1 MFWNKKEQAVP
12 EPTRDEHPGEVE
24 KVVKIKNLC
33 WIAKV
38 HAEAYVE
45 MSEEQRSD
53 KLFGQYKYARYR
65 KFMSEAISLARELR
79 DEFYRDAALHQLID
93 LLMVAKE
100 ENLAKDLFK
109 VIEVDVIQDAI
120 LKDHPQLAAKF

>member
-1 MFWNKKEQAVP
+1 
-12 EPTRDEHPGEVE
+12 
-24 KVVKIKNLC
+24 
-33 WIAKV
+33 
-38 HAEAYVE
+38 
-45 MSEEQRSD
+45 
-53 KLFGQYKYARYR
+53 
-65 KFMSEAISLARELR
+65 MSEAISLARELR